1 MKKLAFIYT
10 SLILVSCSSDDLEPP
25 SIDMTLLYGQWF
37 EVGLCETQ
45 NNITFNENGTY
56 LWVSSFNTCEEN
68 NNDTYQYT
76 GTYTVTGNRLI
87 LNQETETIIEEGVI
101 PSDTFEPVRFLV
113 NRRITEIS
121 DNSLTIQNEYNLEPI
136 LVNRNFEK

>member
-1 MKKLAFIYT
+1 MKKLAFIFI
-10 SLILVSCSSDDLEPP
+10 SLILASCSSDDVEPP
-25 SIDMTLLYGQWF
+25 SIDMNLLYGQWF
-37 EVGLCETQ
+37 EVGLCPAQ

-56 LWVSSFNTCEEN
+56 VWLRSFNTCEEN
-68 NNDTYQYT
+68 KSDTYQYT